1 MTDTARIHVTLE
13 NSYMELVNELVDVY
27 GTTKAQVISNIV
39 QYFFN
44 DSKNDLFLEK
54 LRARKRKIKPPDE
67 AEIEEKIQKYLKSAD
82 NIPFNVFIKH
92 LNLDPDYVVNH
103 LDKWGEK
110 YNFVFDNNKIV
121 KDLKRKKRKLKKK

>member
-13 NSYMELVNELVDVY
+13 KSYMELVDELVDVY

-39 QYFFN
+39 QHFFN
-44 DSKNDLFLEK
+44 DSKNDPFLEK

-67 AEIEEKIQKYLKSAD
+67 AEIDEKIRKYLKSAD

-92 LNLDPDYVVNH
+92 LNLDTDYVVNH
-103 LDKWGEK
+103 FEEWGEK
-110 YNFVFDNNKIV
+110 SNFVFDDNKIV
-121 KDLKRKKRKLKKK
+121 KDLKLKKKRG

>member
-13 NSYMELVNELVDVY
+13 KSYMELVDELVDVY

-39 QYFFN
+39 QHFFN
-44 DSKNDLFLEK
+44 DSKNDPFLEK

-67 AEIEEKIQKYLKSAD
+67 AEIDEKIRKYLKSAD

-92 LNLDPDYVVNH
+92 LNLDTDYVVNH
-103 LDKWGEK
+103 FEEWGEK
-110 YNFVFDNNKIV
+110 YNFVFDDNKIV
-121 KDLKRKKRKLKKK
+121 KDLKLKKKRG